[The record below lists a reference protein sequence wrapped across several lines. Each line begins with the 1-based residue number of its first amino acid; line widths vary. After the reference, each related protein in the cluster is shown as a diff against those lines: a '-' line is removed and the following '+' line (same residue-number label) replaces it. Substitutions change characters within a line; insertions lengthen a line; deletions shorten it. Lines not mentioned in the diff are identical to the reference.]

1 MTMADGLHHLSTGR
15 VIARLLLNAHII
27 HVDDAEGTEGQKRI
41 ILSSLE
47 LF

>member
-1 MTMADGLHHLSTGR
+1 MAMADGLHHLSTGR

-27 HVDDAEGTEGQKRI
+27 HVDDAEGIKGQKGL
-41 ILSSLE
+41 ILSNLE